1 MSGREKPSLKDRAE
15 GEQVGVLAIVQ
26 ARASSS
32 RLPAKVLR
40 PILGRPMLSR
50 QLERLRRCRCIDQL
64 LVATSDDPSDQPISK
79 LCAAEA
85 VACFRGSLDDVLDRY
100 YQAAKPFRP
109 SHVVRLT
116 GDCPLADPELIDR
129 VIEFHLQ
136 GGYDFVSNAIEPTFP
151 DGLDAA
157 VFRFRLLEQAWRE
170 AQLPSEREHVTLFM
184 RHHPERYK
192 IGSYKGSPDRS
203 YLRWTVDKPADFTFV
218 STIYERLYSGKPDFG
233 SEDIYRLLEEEP
245 ELLRLNGGIGRNE
258 GLQRSRQQDNEWKSQ
273 NENQNP

>member
-1 MSGREKPSLKDRAE
+1 MNDLAE
-15 GEQVGVLAIVQ
+15 QQQIGVLAIVQ

-40 PILGRPMLSR
+40 PILGRPMLAR
-50 QLERLRRCRCIDQL
+50 QLERLRHSRRIDQL
-64 LVATSDDPSDQPISK
+64 LVATSDDASDQPIAD
-79 LCAAEA
+79 LCAAES
-85 VACFRGSLDDVLDRY
+85 VACFRGSLDDVLDRC
-100 YQAAKPFRP
+100 YQAAKPFQP
-109 SHVVRLT
+109 SRVVRLT

-151 DGLDAA
+151 DGLDSA
-157 VFRFRLLEQAWRE
+157 VFRFELLEQAWRE
-170 AQLPSEREHVTLFM
+170 ARLPSEREHVTPFM

-203 YLRWTVDKPADFTFV
+203 YMRWTVDEPADFAFV
-218 STIYERLYSGKPDFG
+218 CAIYERLYPGKADFG
-233 SEDIYRLLEEEP
+233 SEDIYRLLDKEP

-258 GLQRSRQQDNEWKSQ
+258 GLVSSLQKDGVWKAQ
-273 NENQNP
+273 NEKPNP

>member
-1 MSGREKPSLKDRAE
+1 MPGRDKPSLKAMAEAKRAD
-15 GEQVGVLAIVQ
+15 VLAVVQ

-40 PILGRPMLSR
+40 PILGRAMLSR
-50 QLERLRRCRCIDQL
+50 QLERLRRCRRIDKL
-64 LVATSDDPSDQPISK
+64 LVATSEDVSDQPIAD
-79 LCAAEA
+79 LCAAES
-85 VACFRGSLDDVLDRY
+85 VACFRGSLVDVLDRF
-100 YQAAKPFRP
+100 YQAAKPLLP

-157 VFRFRLLEQAWRE
+157 VFRFPLLEQAWRE
-170 AQLPSEREHVTLFM
+170 ARLPSEREHVTLFM

-203 YLRWTVDKPADFTFV
+203 FMRWTVDEPADFVFV
-218 STIYERLYSGKPDFG
+218 STIYERLYPGKPDFG
-233 SEDIYRLLEEEP
+233 SEDIYRLLNDEP
-245 ELLRLNGGIGRNE
+245 ELLRLNDRIARNE
-258 GLQRSRQQDNEWKSQ
+258 GLQRSRQLDNEWKSQ
-273 NENQNP
+273 NEKQNP